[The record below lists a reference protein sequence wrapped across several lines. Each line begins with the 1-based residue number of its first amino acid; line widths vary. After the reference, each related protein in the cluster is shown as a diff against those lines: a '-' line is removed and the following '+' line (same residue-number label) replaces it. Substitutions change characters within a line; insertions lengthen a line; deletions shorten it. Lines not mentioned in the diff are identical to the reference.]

1 MQLVQE
7 VPLVIQEEIVGLKRE
22 LCKVVVI
29 AALVQIRDVQYFE
42 NRVIIELIS
51 KRTN

>member
-7 VPLVIQEEIVGLKRE
+7 ALLVIQEEIVDSKNE
-22 LCKVVVI
+22 QCKVEATAV
-29 AALVQIRDVQYFE
+29 LVQIRDVQYFE
-42 NRVIIELIS
+42 NKVISELIR